1 MAKSSTN
8 ICAEPSVHL
17 TLVTDSVPAAINV
30 VISQLIS
37 YSQEMGF
44 TRLRLTGHKTLD
56 VKETTERID
65 HLVRRAAT
73 AP

>member
-1 MAKSSTN
+1 MAKSSIN
-8 ICAEPSVHL
+8 ICAEPSVPL
-17 TLVTDSVPAAINV
+17 TPVTDNAPTAINV

-56 VKETTERID
+56 VRETTERID

-73 AP
+73 CP

>member
-17 TLVTDSVPAAINV
+17 TPATDKAPAAINV

-73 AP
+73 AA